1 MSILTDIIDA
11 VIDGLKAAWNAITS
25 VFSTKPVSSPT
36 QGCAATPLSDLS
48 KSTPRYDSLPQTV
61 SLSKEA
67 CDTMQKLTDQ
77 SIDAKG
83 NSTEHAGT
91 LVTDPQGK
99 LLVVNEKSGASGD
112 VTPSTSA
119 PKDHIYI
126 GTFHTHPYGKNDGTW
141 DGAHM
146 PFSGGD
152 VGTLDN
158 FKEKV
163 SVVQSGPNKYVLVQT
178 DQTPSTISTI
188 EADKEYDKVFDA
200 EYAAQQKLGKTD
212 AESASIAGEKATAA
226 LAKKYN
232 LGYYKGTDCASLSRV
247 NP

>member
-36 QGCAATPLSDLS
+36 QGCVATPLS
-48 KSTPRYDSLPQTV
+48 
-61 SLSKEA
+61 
-67 CDTMQKLTDQ
+67 DQ

-119 PKDHIYI
+119 PKDHTYI
-126 GTFHTHPYGKNDGTW
+126 GTFHTHPYGK
-141 DGAHM
+141 
-146 PFSGGD
+146 
-152 VGTLDN
+152 
-158 FKEKV
+158 
-163 SVVQSGPNKYVLVQT
+163 
-178 DQTPSTISTI
+178 
-188 EADKEYDKVFDA
+188 
-200 EYAAQQKLGKTD
+200 
-212 AESASIAGEKATAA
+212 
-226 LAKKYN
+226 
-232 LGYYKGTDCASLSRV
+232 
-247 NP
+247 